1 MFCNIN
7 FGQKYLDDK
16 IKVRN
21 FALAFEKEA
30 CSAEA
35 QQRGGSRKELKIV
48 NTMNNFLPVKKLVVI
63 LPS

>member
-1 MFCNIN
+1 MFYNIN
-7 FGQKYLDDK
+7 LRQKYLDDK

-35 QQRGGSRKELKIV
+35 QRREVAAK
-48 NTMNNFLPVKKLVVI
+48 N
-63 LPS
+63 

>member
-1 MFCNIN
+1 MGTAFFLLTINNLQFFMFYNIN
-7 FGQKYLDDK
+7 LRQKYLDDK

-35 QQRGGSRKELKIV
+35 QRREVAAK
-48 NTMNNFLPVKKLVVI
+48 N
-63 LPS
+63 